1 MLHKNNKPLVI
12 LTLLLLTFV
21 KPVYAQTNNIRT
33 DYFEEAA
40 DKSDFTFKE
49 KYQYFTRTHIEEK
62 TLIKIGFS
70 PVPTW
75 KEDRLVGRLTASVAV
90 ENKITPALS
99 VLLELENKFSYTQGP
114 EVPNDYHLGVNG
126 ALRYYYAINKRI
138 KEGRSANNFSNNYLS
153 VQSINYIY
161 HRSFTYSFQYGFPES
176 NHLALLWGSQKRMG
190 KLSYIDFN
198 IGPSLKL
205 YENRNPY
212 FWDVFGE
219 RIGVFSKRNRTW
231 WVPSIDV
238 NFAIGLGF

>member
-1 MLHKNNKPLVI
+1 MLLRNKKPF
-12 LTLLLLTFV
+12 LLLIFLLFTFA
-21 KPVYAQTNNIRT
+21 KPMYAQTNNIRT
-33 DYFEEAA
+33 DYFEEQA

-62 TLIKIGFS
+62 TLVKIGFS

-75 KEDRLVGRLTASVAV
+75 KDDRLIGRLTASVVV

-99 VLLELENKFSYTQGP
+99 VLLELENRFSYTEG
-114 EVPNDYHLGVNG
+114 EKVPNDYNIGVNG

-153 VQSINYIY
+153 VQSTNYIY
-161 HRSFTYSFQYGFPES
+161 HHSFARSPHYRFPKS
-176 NHLALLWGSQKRMG
+176 NHLSLLWGSQKRLG

-198 IGPSLKL
+198 VGPSFKL
-205 YENRNPY
+205 YEDRNPY

-219 RIGVFSKRNRTW
+219 RVAVFSKRNRTW
-231 WVPSIDV
+231 WVPTIDV
-238 NFAIGLGF
+238 NFAIGFAL